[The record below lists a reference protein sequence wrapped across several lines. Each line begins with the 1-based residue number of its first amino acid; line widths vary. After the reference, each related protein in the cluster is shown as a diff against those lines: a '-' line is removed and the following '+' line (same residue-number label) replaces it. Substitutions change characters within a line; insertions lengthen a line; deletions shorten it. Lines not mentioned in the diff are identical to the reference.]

1 MFRPNPV
8 GVIPGDFVQAKSS
21 WSRTWDFIVQARSS
35 LCHTWDFIVQAG
47 SSLCHTWDCCSSR
60 IQFVSYLGLLFKPD
74 PFISSLR
81 LHCISLI
88 HHGPVSLLRTFV
100 LHAQSIW
107 SNSWD
112 FSVDICS
119 FIMGMVPGDLVLHA
133 CYICGKPEGV
143 SDVLMCVAGSL
154 WLYC

>member
-1 MFRPNPV
+1 M
-8 GVIPGDFVQAKSS
+8 
-21 WSRTWDFIVQARSS
+21 
-35 LCHTWDFIVQAG
+35 
-47 SSLCHTWDCCSSR
+47 
-60 IQFVSYLGLLFKPD
+60 SYLGLLFKPD

-81 LHCISLI
+81 PHCISLI
-88 HHGPVSLLRTFV
+88 HHGPVTSLRTFV
-100 LHAQSIW
+100 LHAQSVW

-143 SDVLMCVAGSL
+143 SDALLCVAGSL